1 MKNKIPVITKIINEK
16 GHIEYHVNP
25 VTGWDGF
32 DSLTKY
38 LIKYWH
44 AEIIESADWIYS
56 RRKVLRSGNVFISIY
71 YDSQIGNY
79 FLREDGS
86 DDQSLLEQIEADLIR
101 RLSDV

>member
-1 MKNKIPVITKIINEK
+1 MKNKPSVITRRTNEN
-16 GHIEYHVNP
+16 GYIEYHTNP
-25 VTGWDGF
+25 ITGWDGF

-38 LIKYWH
+38 LIKYWQ

-56 RRKVLRSGNVFISIY
+56 RRKVLRSGSVFISIY

-86 DDQSLLEQIEADLIR
+86 NDQSLLEEIEADLIR
-101 RLSDV
+101 RLSDI